1 MVQGK
6 AGDDIMFRKVDKK
19 VLKFQT
25 DRFNEAIKYL
35 KTKNFTEINYLIKA
49 ASVWVEERIGLKKAE
64 YRGKK

>member
-1 MVQGK
+1 MVEGK

-35 KTKNFTEINYLIKA
+35 KTKNFTEINYLIKT

-64 YRGKK
+64 YRGEK